1 VRTSNI
7 SKSNVIFVKR
17 MMNGKNH
24 RRGQSIG
31 TSLRQKMLITLIKPD
46 RGATEMTIGGIQSWK
61 TERGDI
67 LRWTGVY
74 PMPYTVFT

>member
-7 SKSNVIFVKR
+7 SKSNVIIVKR

-31 TSLRQKMLITLIKPD
+31 TSLRQKRLIALIKPD
-46 RGATEMTIGGIQSWK
+46 RGATEMTIGCIQCWK

-67 LRWTGVY
+67 L
-74 PMPYTVFT
+74 